1 MGSPTRSPTSWFETR
16 RVVRKHLLPLLLPVH
31 RAITL
36 VVNITPSSYRGSGLK
51 SRKLK
56 LKALRNDDN
65 TICLIRVLL
74 ILAIRPGTFASIR
87 SMTSCG
93 KLHFGQTR
101 LFNGNTQSSQSCV
114 ILVTSARLFRSRSLL
129 ATTSS
134 QTSWLQLPPKLD
146 SRQRRELTICV
157 KALHEILQIFAAPSR
172 DTQS

>member
-1 MGSPTRSPTSWFETR
+1 MGSPTWSPTSWFETR

-74 ILAIRPGTFASIR
+74 ILAIRPGNVREHSINDLLR
-87 SMTSCG
+87 QTTLRANKTIQWKHPEQPVLCD
-93 KLHFGQTR
+93 FGNVSSSIQVEKPA
-101 LFNGNTQSSQSCV
+101 GN
-114 ILVTSARLFRSRSLL
+114 
-129 ATTSS
+129 
-134 QTSWLQLPPKLD
+134 
-146 SRQRRELTICV
+146 
-157 KALHEILQIFAAPSR
+157 H
-172 DTQS
+172 